1 MFRDRLVHWAGM
13 LDVFTCTLGTMLLH
27 AKATQANAKTIF
39 SRRWESIAHE
49 RDFQRELAA
58 RRAVNDF
65 QSRLIVAR

>member
-1 MFRDRLVHWAGM
+1 M

-27 AKATQANAKTIF
+27 AKATQANVNASF
-39 SRRWESIAHE
+39 SRCWESIAHE

-58 RRAVNDF
+58 LRAVNDF